1 MSYKVKVRYINQSN
15 EIATYFFSRAIR
27 SMTNGIP
34 GVNISGNV
42 FPLYSGN
49 FIDINELED
58 KKLKV
63 NECPLM
69 PEKEAIEKMK
79 FLPSPF
85 FSDLA
90 IQENKEIVNQQQEIS
105 DYGQEKKKPL
115 NEVLNQKKEKIDNKR
130 PDKRLLDHEHVEEK
144 FKNFIDSNPITVL
157 PINYSDVPGFS
168 FPQYEKDWFFERSV
182 YYSYITVNESE
193 DRIDHIKTILRSP
206 SEYACI
212 DVGWGRGR
220 AEPIHKDD
228 GEIEFSDEMTV
239 YLPPKPINESIDSA
253 KETFM
258 DRYGEF
264 EFECKRSYRAA
275 PNNVQYDYWF
285 RFDLSISDDLLKNMF
300 EDILRVSEAAKI
312 LSLET
317 FSHNK
322 YKEFEKD
329 QEIITDNQSQYN
341 ELEELANLY
350 AADNDE
356 LKQSL
361 DKAIESNKRIE
372 ELNSSLKKN
381 NEILKDKI
389 AKLERKELANFERNL
404 ETFLPNFDFLERGMK
419 SVKRDYQS
427 TKKLQEVLHLVHE
440 KSKNIGFKKVQNT
453 KYWQEVDKKFSNG
466 VDNQGR
472 IYFCKQELKT
482 YILIGHKQNQDE
494 DFVYLQKNDPPIDL
508 DK

>member
-1 MSYKVKVRYINQSN
+1 MK
-15 EIATYFFSRAIR
+15 
-27 SMTNGIP
+27 NGIP
-34 GVNISGNV
+34 GVNISGQV
-42 FPLYSGN
+42 FPLYQGN
-49 FIDINELED
+49 FIDVNELDEN
-58 KKLKV
+58 KLKV

-69 PEKEAIEKMK
+69 SEKEAIKK
-79 FLPSPF
+79 VGFLPSPD
-85 FSDLA
+85 FSDVA
-90 IQENKEIVNQQQEIS
+90 TQKNEEKVNRWQEII
-105 DYGQEKKKPL
+105 DYDEEKNKPL
-115 NEVLNQKKEKIDNKR
+115 SKVLSQKKEDIEEKR
-130 PDKRLLDHEHVEEK
+130 PEKRPLDYDKIEEK
-144 FKNFIDSNPITVL
+144 FNNFIDSNPISVL
-157 PINYSDVPGFS
+157 PINYSDIPGFS
-168 FPQYEKDWFFERSV
+168 FPRYEKDWFFERSV

-193 DRIDHIKTILRSP
+193 DRIDHIKSILRSP
-206 SEYACI
+206 SEYDCI
-212 DVGWGRGR
+212 DVGSGRGYSK
-220 AEPIHKDD
+220 PIQKDN
-228 GEIEFSDEMTV
+228 GEIEFSDQWTV
-239 YLPPKPINESIDSA
+239 YLPPKPINKSIDSS
-253 KETFM
+253 KETFK

-312 LSLET
+312 LPLET

-322 YKEFEKD
+322 YKEFKKD
-329 QEIITDNQSQYN
+329 QETITDNQSQHN

-372 ELNSSLKKN
+372 ELNSTLRKN

-508 DK
+508 DN

>member
-1 MSYKVKVRYINQSN
+1 LQTLKVKVNYINKSN

-27 SMTNGIP
+27 SMKNGIP
-34 GVNISGNV
+34 GVNISGQV
-42 FPLYSGN
+42 FPLYQGY
-49 FIDINELED
+49 FIDVNELDEN
-58 KKLKV
+58 KLKV
-63 NECPLM
+63 NECPFM
-69 PEKEAIEKMK
+69 SKKEAIKK
-79 FLPSPF
+79 IGLLPMPF
-85 FSDLA
+85 FNSVAMSYAQDEIKNKTAPLKDVLNKQDQS
-90 IQENKEIVNQQQEIS
+90 INKEQSE
-105 DYGQEKKKPL
+105 
-115 NEVLNQKKEKIDNKR
+115 
-130 PDKRLLDHEHVEEK
+130 
-144 FKNFIDSNPITVL
+144 KNFRENQEHFSTKINNLLNPDEGFHVGKL
-157 PINYSDVPGFS
+157 HRINYSDIPGFS

-182 YYSYITVNESE
+182 YYSYVTVNESE
-193 DRIDHIKTILRSP
+193 DRIDHIKSILRSP
-206 SEYACI
+206 SEYECI
-212 DVGWGRGR
+212 DVGGGRSN
-220 AEPIHKDD
+220 AEPLYKDD
-228 GEIEFSDEMTV
+228 GEVKFPEKLPV
-239 YLPPKPINESIDSA
+239 YLAPDPINESIDA
-253 KETFM
+253 TKKTFK

-312 LSLET
+312 LSLES
-317 FSHNK
+317 FLQRDQ
-322 YKEFEKD
+322 EFEKEAD
-329 QEIITDNQSQYN
+329 TISDNQSQYS

-372 ELNSSLKKN
+372 ELNSTLKKN

-440 KSKNIGFKKVQNT
+440 KSKNIGFKKVRNT
-453 KYWQEVDKKFSNG
+453 KYWQEVDKEFSNG

-482 YILIGHKQNQDE
+482 YILTGHKQNQDE
-494 DFVYLQKNDPPIDL
+494 DFIYLQKNDPPIDL